1 MENKLLSALAF
12 LTTVFLINSVAEAS
26 ENCQS
31 FKNLI
36 PISRDS
42 LDFEK
47 LDPFLRIQFLE
58 KNEILNR
65 KKAKDLAEVYLA
77 GQLTKDFFKH
87 CLPFEKDNPIFFD
100 SLSKE
105 MQALGVQKLLSS
117 KIVELNRLGHILIN
131 KSEGDFLF
139 RAVGHRR
146 DENERKAE
154 FHRSNRSIYTDLS
167 KINSEEWLIIF
178 IHEVIHYL
186 DHSLESSV
194 KVFGNKENIDW
205 INAIIE
211 NKVGFTRLSAS
222 DQSRVKHF
230 VLAGIDRG
238 FLAEFRAWAM
248 TFWLYEKMVASSEQ
262 VKLKWAEDI
271 LAEKNQDELM
281 ADFIFRYLEPNF
293 TDPKKEH
300 IFKSDIIWEAYFSVR
315 SELRNMNK
323 YKLLGRTGLRLN

>member
-1 MENKLLSALAF
+1 MENKLLSALVLLGAA
-12 LTTVFLINSVAEAS
+12 LLINAAAEARES
-26 ENCQS
+26 CQR

-36 PISRDS
+36 PIPRSS
-42 LDFEK
+42 VEFEN
-47 LDPFLRIQFLE
+47 LDPFVRIQSLE
-58 KNEILNR
+58 KNEILNQ
-65 KKAKDLAEVYLA
+65 KKAKDIAESYLA
-77 GQLTKDFFKH
+77 GQLTKDFFRI
-87 CLPFEKDNPIFFD
+87 CLPSENDNPIFYD

-117 KIVELNRLGHILIN
+117 KISELNRLGQILIN

-146 DENERKAE
+146 DESERKAE

-167 KINSEEWLIIF
+167 KISSEEWLIIF
-178 IHEVIHYL
+178 IHEVFHYL
-186 DHSLESSV
+186 DQSLESSS
-194 KVFGNKENIDW
+194 KIFGNKENIDW
-205 INAIIE
+205 INVIIE
-211 NKVGFTRLSAS
+211 KRVGFNRLSTF
-222 DQSRVKHF
+222 DRSRVKNF

-293 TDPKKEH
+293 TDPKREYF
-300 IFKSDIIWEAYFSVR
+300 FKSDIIWEAYFSVR
-315 SELRNMNK
+315 SELRNTNK